1 MTNRKRWSRA
11 TIAVVFSV
19 MTILGATACFAWI
32 QQERATNEAMRAYA
46 AVAPNYTAQPYGSGL
61 SVQNAPA
68 QANYSL
74 TPNASRSV
82 SFAKV
87 VHNSLPL
94 EQHTL
99 VSLIRST
106 PKEGN
111 AEKKTE
117 ARNQLMR
124 LVEQELDSRFASQA
138 AELSLLE
145 KRVTEAKEKLAQRMK
160 RKEEIMERRVAEL
173 LSEPDDLAWNADI
186 NVPNANDP
194 LPSPLLSL
202 PVQPSSSLQPT
213 SSSLQPSSSLL
224 PNSLQPNSLQPNNSL
239 PPFQSAPQNANPVA
253 GPVASPGS
261 GTPLNFSFPM
271 SNTPSEPIPSAG
283 TPEPKFTSEEPA
295 PAAKTPNNFASL
307 TEEAIDLESE
317 FEELDGLTPERKIEE
332 VHRLTLRK
340 RLRRLELDLEAA
352 IKKTESAERL
362 KTHDFDMAGNELNR
376 AKLKLTTFVPL
387 RGVSISELEYKQQE
401 TEVEIAEHKV
411 AKLQQERSDLKDEVK
426 EASERVQRL
435 RKKMDDILKVQ
446 KPAPEVTY

>member
-32 QQERATNEAMRAYA
+32 QQERATNEAMRAY

-106 PKEGN
+106 PKEGSS
-111 AEKKTE
+111 EKKTE

-145 KRVTEAKEKLAQRMK
+145 KRVAEAKEKLAQRMK

-186 NVPNANDP
+186 NVPNANTP
-194 LPSPLLSL
+194 QLSPLLSL

-213 SSSLQPSSSLL
+213 SSSLQ

-317 FEELDGLTPERKIEE
+317 FEELDGLTPEAKIEE

-362 KTHDFDMAGNELNR
+362 KTRDFDMAGNELNR

-411 AKLQQERSDLKDEVK
+411 AKLQQELSDLEDEVK

>member
-46 AVAPNYTAQPYGSGL
+46 VAPNYTAQPYGSGL
-61 SVQNAPA
+61 YVQNAPA

-111 AEKKTE
+111 SEKKTE

-145 KRVTEAKEKLAQRMK
+145 KRVAEAKEKLAQRMK

-186 NVPNANDP
+186 NVPNANTP
-194 LPSPLLSL
+194 QLSSLLSL

-213 SSSLQPSSSLL
+213 SGSLL
-224 PNSLQPNSLQPNNSL
+224 PNSLQPNNSL
-239 PPFQSAPQNANPVA
+239 LPFQSAPQNANPVA

-317 FEELDGLTPERKIEE
+317 FEELDGLTPEAKIEE

-362 KTHDFDMAGNELNR
+362 KTRDFDMAGNELNR

-411 AKLQQERSDLKDEVK
+411 AKLQQELSDLEDEVK

>member
-1 MTNRKRWSRA
+1 MTTNNKRWSRA
-11 TIAVVFSV
+11 KIAMVFSLT
-19 MTILGATACFAWI
+19 TILGATACFAWI

-224 PNSLQPNSLQPNNSL
+224 PNSLQPNNSL

-362 KTHDFDMAGNELNR
+362 KTRDFDMAGNELNR

>member
-46 AVAPNYTAQPYGSGL
+46 VAPNYTAQPYGSGL
-61 SVQNAPA
+61 YVQNASA

-111 AEKKTE
+111 SEKKTE

-124 LVEQELDSRFASQA
+124 LVEQELDGRFASQA

-186 NVPNANDP
+186 NVPNANTP
-194 LPSPLLSL
+194 QLSPLLSL

-362 KTHDFDMAGNELNR
+362 KTRDFDMAGNELNR

-435 RKKMDDILKVQ
+435 REKMDDILKVQ